1 MLKIRYR
8 HEAAVGSKMFVIEY
22 VQFEFH
28 YNNIQPSLL
37 HLCLRIKY
45 SHTPKCRQD
54 FIKVYVVVSHIKF
67 FYFQIFCLLNF
78 MWHGKSVSSV
88 DIKCSSYFL
97 TIDKSC
103 QMAMYVLVFL
113 FTIRPYKINQII
125 REINF
130 VYLPKYLLRQILS
143 QLGVVAWH
151 RRGEKSQLNDFE
163 CVLDGV

>member
-8 HEAAVGSKMFVIEY
+8 HEAAVGSEMFAIEY

-28 YNNIQPSLL
+28 YNNIQPSFFVVAWKLNTFTLL
-37 HLCLRIKY
+37 NIGKAYRGVCRRIAY
-45 SHTPKCRQD
+45 QILLFSH
-54 FIKVYVVVSHIKF
+54 F
-67 FYFQIFCLLNF
+67 LLYNF

-103 QMAMYVLVFL
+103 QMAMYVLRFL

-125 REINF
+125 KEINF
-130 VYLPKYLLRQILS
+130 FYPPKYLLRQILS
-143 QLGVVAWH
+143 Q
-151 RRGEKSQLNDFE
+151 
-163 CVLDGV
+163 

>member
-45 SHTPKCRQD
+45 SHTPKYRQD

-103 QMAMYVLVFL
+103 QMAMYVLRFL
-113 FTIRPYKINQII
+113 FTVRSYKINQII
-125 REINF
+125 KQIILF
-130 VYLPKYLLRQILS
+130 HSLKFLLRQILS
-143 QLGVVAWH
+143 Q
-151 RRGEKSQLNDFE
+151 
-163 CVLDGV
+163 